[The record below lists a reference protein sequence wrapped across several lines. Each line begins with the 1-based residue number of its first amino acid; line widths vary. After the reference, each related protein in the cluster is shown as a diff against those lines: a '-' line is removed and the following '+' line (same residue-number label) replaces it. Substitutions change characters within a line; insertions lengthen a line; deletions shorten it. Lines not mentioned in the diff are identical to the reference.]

1 MTGCLDLVVQFFVL
15 VQSILLRSVVQ
26 KNVGPEATAVTQN
39 GQHVAFSLDLS
50 EGVRLMG
57 FP

>member
-15 VQSILLRSVVQ
+15 VQSILLRSVVK

-39 GQHVAFSLDLS
+39 GQFAFSLDLS
-50 EGVRLMG
+50 EGDRLMG